1 MRRWMTAAMLLAT
14 LIAALSGCGGAAPS
28 PATPTAHP
36 TARPTATPLPPT
48 ATPLPDEM
56 LETAENRVAGLTVR
70 YPRDWHLVITSHK
83 TLISP
88 SEAVAQSEDLGAGPF
103 FLIVSGPPDE
113 MEELG
118 FPGETLHDR
127 LNHLQQSLADAP
139 GYLILKPPYEEEI
152 GGKTVRMA
160 QVSLL
165 LRPDRPPYHLILLAY
180 CDEEVAVTGLIGAPE
195 EEWDRYGPIFKQ
207 MIASLDFRTPQP
219 VVEKERGELAMDE
232 SREATLEGGTVDVWT
247 FENPGN
253 TLVNV
258 DVQPQGMLFDPY
270 LVVKDAEGN
279 IVAANDDRSSRGRG
293 AGIEGLWLSRPGAYH
308 FEVHAKSGAGDY
320 ALTLTS
326 AQEEALQRHISYGET
341 ISDTLRGDSERHLW
355 AFEGQAG
362 DQVSILM
369 DGEQLD
375 AYLELYAPDGTLLL
389 RDDDSGG
396 GTDARI
402 ELTLPQDGTYYI
414 LAYSVDPMEGG
425 RYSLNLVAQ

>member
-1 MRRWMTAAMLLAT
+1 MKVKEIILVLLLVLTVVGCTAADE
-14 LIAALSGCGGAAPS
+14 
-28 PATPTAHP
+28 PTASP
-36 TARPTATPLPPT
+36 VPSAVPTATPRPPT
-48 ATPLPDEM
+48 PTPLPDSA
-56 LETAENRVAGLTVR
+56 LETAVNRVAGVTVR
-70 YPRDWHLVITSHK
+70 YPSDWHLLITSHK
-83 TLISP
+83 TLITP
-88 SEAVAQSEDLGAGPF
+88 SEEVAQREDLGAGPF

-118 FPGETLHDR
+118 FPGATLSER
-127 LNHLQQSLADAP
+127 LNHLQESLADAP
-139 GYLILKPPYEEEI
+139 GYLILKPPYEETI
-152 GGKTVRMA
+152 GGKTFRLA
-160 QVSLL
+160 QISLL
-165 LRPDRPPYHLILLAY
+165 LRPDRPPYHLILLVY
-180 CDEEVAVTGLIGAPE
+180 YDDKLAVTGLIGAPE

-207 MIASLDFRTPQP
+207 MIASLDFQTPQP

-232 SREATLEGGTVDVWT
+232 NREATLEGGTVDVWT
-247 FENPGN
+247 FDNPGN

-258 DVQPQGMLFDPY
+258 DLQPKDALLDPY

-293 AGIEGLWLSRPGAYH
+293 AGIEGLWLSKPGLYH

-320 ALTLTS
+320 DLSLSS
-326 AQEEALQRHISYGET
+326 AKEEALQRRIGYGET

-362 DQVSILM
+362 DQISILM

-402 ELTLPQDGTYYI
+402 ELTLPQSGTYYI

-425 RYSLNLVAQ
+425 FYDLSLTVQ

>member
-1 MRRWMTAAMLLAT
+1 MRRWMMQAVILAVLVAT
-14 LIAALSGCGGAAPS
+14 LSGCGAATPS
-28 PATPTAHP
+28 PSPPTAQP
-36 TARPTATPLPPT
+36 TPRPTATPLPPT

-83 TLISP
+83 TLITP
-88 SEAVAQSEDLGAGPF
+88 SEEVAQSEDLGAGPF
-103 FLIVSGPPDE
+103 FLIVSGPPNE
-113 MEELG
+113 MEDLG
-118 FPGETLHDR
+118 FPGETLYDR
-127 LNHLQQSLADAP
+127 LNQLQQSLADAP

-165 LRPDRPPYHLILLAY
+165 LRPDRPPYHLILLVY
-180 CDEEVAVTGLIGAPE
+180 YDDKLAVTGLIGAPE

-207 MIASLDFRTPQP
+207 MIASLDFQTPQP
-219 VVEKERGELAMDE
+219 VVEKGRGELAMDE

-247 FENPGN
+247 FDNPGN

-258 DVQPQGMLFDPY
+258 DLQPKDALLDPY

-279 IVAANDDRSSRGRG
+279 VVAANDDRSSRGRG
-293 AGIEGLWLSRPGAYH
+293 AGIEGLWLSKPGLYH

-320 ALTLTS
+320 DLSLSS
-326 AQEEALQRHISYGET
+326 AKEEALQRRIGYGET

-402 ELTLPQDGTYYI
+402 ELTLPQSGTYYI

-425 RYSLNLVAQ
+425 LYDLSLTVQ